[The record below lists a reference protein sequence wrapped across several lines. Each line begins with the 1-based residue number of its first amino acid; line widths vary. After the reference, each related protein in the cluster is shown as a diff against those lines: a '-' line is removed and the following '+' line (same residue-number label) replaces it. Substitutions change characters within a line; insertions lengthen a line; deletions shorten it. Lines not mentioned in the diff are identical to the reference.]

1 MDKLPFVS
9 IVVASYNRKY
19 IIEETISSV
28 LNQNYDKDRFEVLLV
43 DNNSSDGTVNL
54 VQSRFENELSSGFLK
69 VISLK
74 YNSGSSGSY
83 CEALAHLNS
92 DWSYVLK
99 MDEDLIL
106 DKNCLAEL
114 VNEAVKSKKYS
125 FIGGKVFFYKE
136 RNRFHAIGSSLSPW
150 FAIAKGIGVNELDK
164 GQFEKPK
171 NLDGLNGCMLL
182 ISREIYDKVGWFDTD
197 YFLYY
202 DDHDLMYKSSKA
214 GFKHRFT
221 PKAIG
226 YHDTLTGSKK
236 KYSNKL

>member
-1 MDKLPFVS
+1 MFLHAIFCID
-9 IVVASYNRKY
+9 
-19 IIEETISSV
+19 
-28 LNQNYDKDRFEVLLV
+28 LL
-43 DNNSSDGTVNL
+43 L
-54 VQSRFENELSSGFLK
+54 ARLFENELSSGFLK

-136 RNRFHAIGSSLSPW
+136 IVLRSL
-150 FAIAKGIGVNELDK
+150 FD
-164 GQFEKPK
+164 F
-171 NLDGLNGCMLL
+171 CLL
-182 ISREIYDKVGWFDTD
+182 EFFLHYEIYWVPFCMT
-197 YFLYY
+197 
-202 DDHDLMYKSSKA
+202 
-214 GFKHRFT
+214 
-221 PKAIG
+221 
-226 YHDTLTGSKK
+226 
-236 KYSNKL
+236 